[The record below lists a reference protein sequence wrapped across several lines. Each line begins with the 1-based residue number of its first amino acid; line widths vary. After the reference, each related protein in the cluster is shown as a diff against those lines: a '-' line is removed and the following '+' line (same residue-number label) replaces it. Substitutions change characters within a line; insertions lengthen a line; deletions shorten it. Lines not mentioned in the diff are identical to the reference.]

1 MIRNILLTL
10 SENKFLTGFI
20 SRNRV
25 MSRFSHRFIAGES
38 LSEAIE
44 EIKGLNNKG
53 IKVTIDHLG
62 ENVENRRGAEE
73 ATRVYLG
80 ILDSIK
86 SEGLDANVSVKLTQL
101 GLDIGLDFCRDN
113 LLKIAE
119 KAKRLDNFVRI
130 DMESSEYT
138 DRTLEVFRSGF
149 KEYGNVGIVI
159 QSYLFRSE
167 NDIKL
172 INEMNARIRLCKG
185 AYKEPREIAFP
196 RKKDVDK
203 NFLTLT
209 QLLLKNGTYPAIATH
224 DEKMI
229 EGTRQIA
236 EELGIQPNKYEFQM
250 LYGIRRNL
258 QLKLVDEG
266 YTMRVYIAYG
276 KKWAPYFMRRL
287 AERPANLFFLLKNII
302 RYRG

>member
-10 SENKFLTGFI
+10 SENKFLTSFI

-44 EIKGLNNKG
+44 EIKGLNNRG

-73 ATRVYLG
+73 ATRVYLD
-80 ILDSIK
+80 ILESIK
-86 SEGLDANVSVKLTQL
+86 GEGLDANVSVKLTQL

-138 DRTLEVFRSGF
+138 DRTLEVFRTGF
-149 KEYGNVGIVI
+149 KTYGNVGIVI

-167 NDIKL
+167 SDTKL
-172 INEMNARIRLCKG
+172 INEMNARVRLCKG
-185 AYKEPREIAFP
+185 AYKEPGEIAFP

-203 NFLTLT
+203 NFLVLT
-209 QLLLKNGTYPAIATH
+209 QLLLKNGTYSAIATH

-229 EGTRQIA
+229 EGTRHIA
-236 EELGIQPNKYEFQM
+236 KELGIQPDKYEFQM
-250 LYGIRRNL
+250 LYGIRRDL
-258 QLKLVDEG
+258 QQKLVDEG

>member
-236 EELGIQPNKYEFQM
+236 EELRIQPNKYEFQM